1 LGYDA
6 INIITGYNVNNG
18 IITKNGNDV
27 KDLTMPS
34 LKTNL
39 LIHPIRLQIV
49 TALSNRQMTAR
60 ELADFITR
68 VPLTTLYRH
77 INALVDGGLLQ
88 IASETQVRGTVER
101 TYALAVRP
109 SISADDLR
117 GMKKQDYQQAF
128 MIYLSSLMSIAQRYL
143 DRKGD
148 DEEFNPLD
156 DGMELS
162 LGTLNLSD
170 EEFQDLNRRILDVIL
185 SSADNPPGAGRKPRT
200 FTYLFIPE

>member
-1 LGYDA
+1 
-6 INIITGYNVNNG
+6 
-18 IITKNGNDV
+18 
-27 KDLTMPS
+27 MPS

-39 LIHPIRLQIV
+39 LLHPIRLQIV